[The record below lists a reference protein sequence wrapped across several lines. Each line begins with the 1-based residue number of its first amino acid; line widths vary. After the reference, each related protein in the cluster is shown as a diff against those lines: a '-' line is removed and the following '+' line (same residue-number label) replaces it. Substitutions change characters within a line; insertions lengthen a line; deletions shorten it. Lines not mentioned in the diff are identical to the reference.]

1 MRLFALFIALLLI
14 GQTLDVIAQN
24 TQTGPVLEEFGAVF
38 AVPDADLILT
48 PDTTHKVIFDVY
60 TDPGG
65 EAEMNPLLNTV
76 ARFLNMHAQN
86 GLDADKMQVA
96 VVLHGAGMKNALS
109 DESYKAKY
117 GRDNPNTRLLTALE
131 QAGVE
136 LFVCGQSM
144 KSRGFAKEDLAA
156 PLKLSLSAMTA
167 LVHFQENGYQIINFN

>member
-1 MRLFALFIALLLI
+1 MRLFALFICLLTF
-14 GQTLDVIAQN
+14 GSVQTVLAQE

-38 AVPDADLILT
+38 AVPEADLNLAV
-48 PDTTHKVIFDVY
+48 DKTHRVIFDVY

-86 GLDADKMQVA
+86 GLDAEKMKVA
-96 VVLHGAGMKNALS
+96 VILHGAGMKNALS
-109 DESYKAKY
+109 DKAYQAKF
-117 GRDNPNTRLLTALE
+117 GRENPNSGLLEALE
-131 QAGVE
+131 RSGVE

-144 KSRGFAKEDLAA
+144 KSRGFAEEDLAA
-156 PLKLSLSAMTA
+156 PIKLSLSAMTA

>member
-14 GQTLDVIAQN
+14 GQTRYGFAQD

-38 AVPDADLILT
+38 AVPEADLNL
-48 PDTTHKVIFDVY
+48 DTNKTHKVIFDIF

-86 GLDADKMQVA
+86 GLDPEKMKVA

-109 DESYKAKY
+109 DVSYRAKF
-117 GRDNPNTRLLTALE
+117 GKENPNSALLSALE

-136 LFVCGQSM
+136 LYVCGQSM
-144 KSRGFAKEDLAA
+144 KSRGFSKEDLAA
-156 PLKLSLSAMTA
+156 PIKLSLSAMTA